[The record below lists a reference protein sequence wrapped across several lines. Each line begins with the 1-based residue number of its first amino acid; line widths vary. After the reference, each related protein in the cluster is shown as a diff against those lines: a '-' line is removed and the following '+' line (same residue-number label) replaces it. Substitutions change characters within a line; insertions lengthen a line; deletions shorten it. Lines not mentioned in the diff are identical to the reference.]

1 MATILFV
8 EDNEH
13 IMHINTTAF
22 RMEGYNV
29 LAATTIHQAEN
40 LLMFHDV
47 DLIILDI
54 LLPDGNGIDFCKK
67 LKAKQ
72 NTPILFLSALG
83 ENEDIIHA
91 LRSGGDDYLSKPYDL
106 EVLIARVEV
115 RLRDKILQ
123 DRFIQFGEMKLDT
136 ISMQANIRGE
146 DLGLS
151 KKEFALLLLLVKKA
165 NHIVPKEEIQAIVWG
180 QDNIG
185 HDQTL
190 WTIISRLKKKI
201 RCEEFGFSITLKRG
215 EGYILARK

>member
-1 MATILFV
+1 MATILFI

-13 IMHINTTAF
+13 IMHINTKAF

-29 LAATTIHQAEN
+29 LAATSIHQAEN
-40 LLMFHDV
+40 ILMFHDV
-47 DLIILDI
+47 DLIVLDV

-67 LKAKQ
+67 LKESQ

-106 EVLIARVEV
+106 DVLIARVEV
-115 RLRDKILQ
+115 RLRDKMLQ
-123 DRFIQFGEMKLDT
+123 DRFIQFGEMKLDI
-136 ISMQANIRGE
+136 ISMQANIQGE

-151 KKEFALLLLLVKKA
+151 KREFAILLLLVKNA
-165 NHIVPKEEIQAIVWG
+165 YHIVPKEEIQAVVWG
-180 QDNIG
+180 YDKIG
-185 HDQTL
+185 SDQAL

-201 RCEEFGFSITLKRG
+201 RCEEFGFTITLKRN
-215 EGYILARK
+215 EGYILARR